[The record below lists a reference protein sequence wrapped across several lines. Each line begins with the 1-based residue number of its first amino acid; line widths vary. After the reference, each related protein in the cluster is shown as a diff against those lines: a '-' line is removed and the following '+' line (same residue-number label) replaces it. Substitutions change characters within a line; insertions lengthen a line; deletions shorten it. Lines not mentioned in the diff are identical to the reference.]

1 MNEKRKSFWAGLFLI
16 LGLALL
22 ILGIVWVKEIG
33 VLKSTQKVLVSFP
46 DVGGLRVGDPV
57 DIAGVKKGR
66 VAKLKLRE
74 HDVLVTLDID
84 RDVFLPEDSKIV
96 MRNLSF
102 LSGEKYIKIEL
113 GRSKNPYNPEKPFQ
127 GSYYDEFSIGN
138 LTATLRRV
146 NEVISKIDVGSVSDT
161 LIKRIDELF
170 KSSKR
175 SLEVIERRSGGI
187 DSLIT
192 ALQKIAGNLDTLTVE
207 LRQGKG
213 TLGKLLKEDK
223 AYKEILSTNEELKSL
238 IQDIKTHPERYF
250 KIKIF

>member
-1 MNEKRKSFWAGLFLI
+1 MNEKKKSFWAGLFLV

-33 VLKSTQKVLVSFP
+33 ILKSTQKVLVSFP
-46 DVGGLRVGDPV
+46 DVGGLRTGDPV
-57 DIAGVKKGR
+57 DIAGVKKGK

-74 HDVLVTLDID
+74 YDVLVTLEIEK
-84 RDVFLPEDSKIV
+84 DVFLPEDSKIV

-113 GRSKNPYNPEKPFQ
+113 GRSKNPYNPEKLFK

-146 NEVISKIDVGSVSDT
+146 NQVISKIDVESVSDAIT
-161 LIKRIDELF
+161 KKIDEVF
-170 KSSKR
+170 ESSKK
-175 SLEVIERRSGGI
+175 SLEVIGQHSSDI

-192 ALQKIAGNLDTLTVE
+192 ALHRISGNLDTLTTE
-207 LRQGKG
+207 LKQGKG

-223 AYKEILSTNEELKSL
+223 AYKEILSTNRELKAL
-238 IQDIKTHPERYF
+238 IQDIKAHPERYF
-250 KIKIF
+250 KIKVF